1 MGKEIAGTNKNQIMS
16 LQKSIISSPK
26 SRVYWYS
33 ADPVQCDKKYTRTH
47 FKTGQTAA
55 AATTA
60 TASIESSCGHFLAG
74 KSPKLSFAPHLT
86 SVVRKMDTW

>member
-1 MGKEIAGTNKNQIMS
+1 MGKEIAGSKKTKS
-16 LQKSIISSPK
+16 LQKSIVSSPK

-33 ADPVQCDKKYTRTH
+33 VTKNTRAHTLRQARRR
-47 FKTGQTAA
+47 TA

-60 TASIESSCGHFLAG
+60 TARPVESSCGHFLAG